1 MLRKKWF
8 HFHSRNLPWCCDICS
23 NAICTFYLNSLRLL
37 LLFPGL
43 SVISESK
50 MLVMSRCDYFF
61 FFFWFVSKQ
70 IKYLFF
76 IFHMRIGLTRPVKW
90 MALGHI
96 TPWLFQAIA
105 EFLPQ
110 QDILPASSRSCLLV
124 GETEAIATPA
134 NWHHYSESPVFP
146 VRVTVPLGRV
156 V

>member
-8 HFHSRNLPWCCDICS
+8 HSRHSRSLPAWCCDICS
-23 NAICTFYLNSLRLL
+23 NAICTFYLNTLSLL

-50 MLVMSRCDYFF
+50 MLLMSRVGNVTI
-61 FFFWFVSKQ
+61 FFWFVNKQ
-70 IKYLFF
+70 MKYLFF
-76 IFHMRIGLTRPVKW
+76 YMRIGLTPPVKW
-90 MALGHI
+90 MVLGHI
-96 TPWLFQAIA
+96 PPWLFQAIA

-124 GETEAIATPA
+124 GETEAIVTPA